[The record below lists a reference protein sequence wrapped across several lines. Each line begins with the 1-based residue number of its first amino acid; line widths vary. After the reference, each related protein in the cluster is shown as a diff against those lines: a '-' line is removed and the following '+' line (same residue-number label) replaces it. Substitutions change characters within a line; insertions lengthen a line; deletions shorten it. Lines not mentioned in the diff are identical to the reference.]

1 MPLINHSILEGSL
14 FDFYSPIR
22 VFIGSI
28 ICGTGFIV
36 TAGSRL
42 RFFDLDRLAD
52 FVLRFF
58 FFFFDLLDFLFWQS
72 KSLSPTHFLFYHTNF
87 ILLRSFTTC
96 ASISISHHI
105 IFNNSLSIHPNFVY
119 QISENST

>member
-1 MPLINHSILEGSL
+1 L

-52 FVLRFF
+52 FGLRFF
-58 FFFFDLLDFLFWQS
+58 FFRLFDFFFFFDRDADLFFDLLDFLF
-72 KSLSPTHFLFYHTNF
+72 
-87 ILLRSFTTC
+87 
-96 ASISISHHI
+96 
-105 IFNNSLSIHPNFVY
+105 
-119 QISENST
+119 